1 MLHEVKTEHQHLVIF
16 ENPTWGTVLMLDGVC
31 QLTTSD
37 EFVYHEMM
45 AHVPLMAL
53 ARPRRVL
60 VVGGGDG
67 GVLRE
72 VLEAPLGR
80 EGDAVRDRPRR
91 HRSFLKHYPEIAD
104 GCLDD
109 ARADVVIADGLKYVA
124 ETRERF
130 DAIIVDSSEP
140 IGPSA
145 VLHTREF
152 FTDCKRA
159 LKEGGILVTQN
170 GLPFLFPEHLQ
181 ATTEIFASLFSAASP
196 YMCTQPCY
204 FGGPFALNWASDDD
218 GLLDVSEATLAQ
230 RMRQARHRDPL
241 LHARRCT
248 RPPSRCPAMSQ
259 RPSPRRCRRPSRGK
273 GDACHAKASAESRRP
288 RSVSLRRYRSCR
300 RYSHWLYFGYENRH
314 FHSRSAVQGSRGRRQ
329 GLGVSAAS

>member
-1 MLHEVKTEHQHLVIF
+1 MTDWIEETFHPHWRVRLEARRVLHEVKTEHQHLVIF

-53 ARPRRVL
+53 DKPKRVL
-60 VVGGGDG
+60 VIGGGDG

-72 VLEAPLGR
+72 VLKHPTVAKATLCEI
-80 EGDAVRDRPRR
+80 DRTVIDL
-91 HRSFLKHYPEIAD
+91 SLKHYPRIAD
-104 GCLDD
+104 GCMDD

-124 ETRERF
+124 DTREKF

-159 LKEGGILVTQN
+159 LKKGGILVTQN
-170 GLPFLFPEHLQ
+170 GLPFLFPEHLR
-181 ATTEIFASLFSAASP
+181 ATTQIFASLFKATSP

-204 FGGPFALNWASDDD
+204 FGGPFALNAASDGDD
-218 GLLDVSEATLAQ
+218 LFGVSVGTLKRRMAKREVETRYYTPTGHLAAFALPGYVEKVVAEVAAGLPGGGKGAQ
-230 RMRQARHRDPL
+230 R
-241 LHARRCT
+241 
-248 RPPSRCPAMSQ
+248 SKI
-259 RPSPRRCRRPSRGK
+259 GN
-273 GDACHAKASAESRRP
+273 RP
-288 RSVSLRRYRSCR
+288 RK
-300 RYSHWLYFGYENRH
+300 
-314 FHSRSAVQGSRGRRQ
+314 
-329 GLGVSAAS
+329 

>member
-1 MLHEVKTEHQHLVIF
+1 MVRWVEETFHPHWRVRLEAAKVLHEVKTAHQHLVIF

-53 ARPRRVL
+53 AAPTRVL
-60 VVGGGDG
+60 VIGGGDG

-72 VLEAPLGR
+72 VLKHPTVAKATLCEI
-80 EGDAVRDRPRR
+80 DRTVIDL
-91 HRSFLKHYPEIAD
+91 SLKHYPRIAD
-104 GCLDD
+104 GCMDD

-124 ETRERF
+124 DTREKF

-159 LKEGGILVTQN
+159 LKKGGILVTQN
-170 GLPFLFPEHLQ
+170 GLPFLFPEHLR
-181 ATTEIFASLFSAASP
+181 ATTQIFASLFKATSP

-204 FGGPFALNWASDDD
+204 FGGPFALNAASDGDD
-218 GLLDVSEATLAQ
+218 LFGVSVGTLKRRMAKREVETRYYTPTGHLAAFALPGYVEKVVAEVAAGLPGGGKGAQ
-230 RMRQARHRDPL
+230 R
-241 LHARRCT
+241 
-248 RPPSRCPAMSQ
+248 SKI
-259 RPSPRRCRRPSRGK
+259 GN
-273 GDACHAKASAESRRP
+273 RP
-288 RSVSLRRYRSCR
+288 RK
-300 RYSHWLYFGYENRH
+300 
-314 FHSRSAVQGSRGRRQ
+314 
-329 GLGVSAAS
+329 

>member
-1 MLHEVKTEHQHLVIF
+1 MVRWVEETFHPHWRVRLEASKVLHEVKTQHQHLVIF

-72 VLEAPLGR
+72 VLKHPSVEKATLCEIDR
-80 EGDAVRDRPRR
+80 EVVDLSLR
-91 HRSFLKHYPEIAD
+91 HYPEIAN

-109 ARADVVIADGLKYVA
+109 PRADLVIADGLKYVA
-124 ETRERF
+124 ETKERF

-152 FTDCKRA
+152 FTDCRRA
-159 LKEGGILVTQN
+159 LRPAGVLVTQN
-170 GLPFLFPEHLQ
+170 GLPFLFPEHLR
-181 ATTEIFASLFSAASP
+181 ATTEIFASLFKVASP

-204 FGGPFALNWASDDD
+204 FGGPFALNAASDSGDFLATSVSSLRSRMAKRGIETRYYTPD
-218 GLLDVSEATLAQ
+218 GHLA
-230 RMRQARHRDPL
+230 AFALPGYVEKACEGL
-241 LHARRCT
+241 AV
-248 RPPSRCPAMSQ
+248 
-259 RPSPRRCRRPSRGK
+259 RGK
-273 GDACHAKASAESRRP
+273 KPQP
-288 RSVSLRRYRSCR
+288 R
-300 RYSHWLYFGYENRH
+300 
-314 FHSRSAVQGSRGRRQ
+314 AVATKRKR
-329 GLGVSAAS
+329 

>member
-1 MLHEVKTEHQHLVIF
+1 MVRWIEETFHPHWRVRLEAARVLHEVKTEHQHLVIF
-16 ENPTWGTVLMLDGVC
+16 ENETWGKVLMLDGVC

-72 VLEAPLGR
+72 VLKHPSVEKATLCEIDR
-80 EGDAVRDRPRR
+80 AVIDL
-91 HRSFLKHYPEIAD
+91 SLKHYPEIAG

-109 ARADVVIADGLKYVA
+109 LRADVVIADGLKYVA

-145 VLHTREF
+145 VLHTRAF
-152 FTDCKRA
+152 FADCKRA

-170 GLPFLFPEHLQ
+170 GLPFLFPEHLK
-181 ATTEIFASLFSAASP
+181 ATTAIFASLFRAASP
-196 YMCTQPCY
+196 FMCTQPCY
-204 FGGPFALNWASDDD
+204 FGGPFALNAASDGDD
-218 GLLDVSEATLAQ
+218 LFGVSVESLMRRMAKRGIETRYYTPVGHLAAFALPGYVEKIVAEAVG
-230 RMRQARHRDPL
+230 
-241 LHARRCT
+241 
-248 RPPSRCPAMSQ
+248 RPPSGRK
-259 RPSPRRCRRPSRGK
+259 SP
-273 GDACHAKASAESRRP
+273 AKAGGRKPKP
-288 RSVSLRRYRSCR
+288 R
-300 RYSHWLYFGYENRH
+300 
-314 FHSRSAVQGSRGRRQ
+314 
-329 GLGVSAAS
+329 

>member
-1 MLHEVKTEHQHLVIF
+1 MVRWVEETFHPHWRVRLEAARVLHEVKTEHQHLVIF

-72 VLEAPLGR
+72 VLKHPSVEKATLCEIDR
-80 EGDAVRDRPRR
+80 AVIDL
-91 HRSFLKHYPEIAD
+91 SLKHYPEIAD

-124 ETRERF
+124 ETREKF

-159 LKEGGILVTQN
+159 LKEGGVLVTQN
-170 GLPFLFPEHLQ
+170 GLPFLFPEHLK
-181 ATTEIFASLFSAASP
+181 ATTEIFASLFRAASP
-196 YMCTQPCY
+196 YLCTQPCY
-204 FGGPFALNWASDDD
+204 FGGPFALNCGERRRGPVRRVGWRLSRSGWPSAGIETRYYTPGRAPGGIRAA
-218 GLLDVSEATLAQ
+218 GLCREDRCRGGRAAAERAANCQ
-230 RMRQARHRDPL
+230 RRQVGANRSQGNAR
-241 LHARRCT
+241 AIRRCH
-248 RPPSRCPAMSQ
+248 
-259 RPSPRRCRRPSRGK
+259 G
-273 GDACHAKASAESRRP
+273 
-288 RSVSLRRYRSCR
+288 
-300 RYSHWLYFGYENRH
+300 
-314 FHSRSAVQGSRGRRQ
+314 
-329 GLGVSAAS
+329 

>member
-1 MLHEVKTEHQHLVIF
+1 MAIRWVEETFHPHWRVRLEAARVLHEVKTEHQHLVIF

-72 VLEAPLGR
+72 VLKHPSVEKATLCEIDR
-80 EGDAVRDRPRR
+80 AVIDL
-91 HRSFLKHYPEIAD
+91 SLKHYPEIAG

-109 ARADVVIADGLKYVA
+109 PRAEVVIADGLRYVA
-124 ETRERF
+124 ESKEKF

-145 VLHTREF
+145 VLHTRAF
-152 FTDCKRA
+152 FADCKRV
-159 LKEGGILVTQN
+159 LKPGGVLITQN
-170 GLPFLFPEHLQ
+170 GLPFLFPEHLK
-181 ATTEIFASLFSAASP
+181 ATSGIFASLFKAASP
-196 YMCTQPCY
+196 YLCTQPCY
-204 FGGPFALNWASDDD
+204 FGGPFALNWASDDAA
-218 GLLDVSEATLAQ
+218 LLDVSEATLARRAAQ
-230 RMRQARHRDPL
+230 RGITARYYTPAVHKAAFALPGYVLAAIADVAPG
-241 LHARRCT
+241 T
-248 RPPSRCPAMSQ
+248 RKG
-259 RPSPRRCRRPSRGK
+259 RGK
-273 GDACHAKASAESRRP
+273 SGTAGK
-288 RSVSLRRYRSCR
+288 
-300 RYSHWLYFGYENRH
+300 
-314 FHSRSAVQGSRGRRQ
+314 
-329 GLGVSAAS
+329 SAARASRKR